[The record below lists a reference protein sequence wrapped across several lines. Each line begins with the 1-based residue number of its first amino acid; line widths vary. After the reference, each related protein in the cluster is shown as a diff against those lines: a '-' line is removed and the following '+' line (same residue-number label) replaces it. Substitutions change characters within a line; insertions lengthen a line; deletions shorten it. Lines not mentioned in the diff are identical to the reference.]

1 MAIIQI
7 SRIQHRRGLQ
17 QDLPNLASAEL
28 GWSLDSQKLYIG
40 NGTLSEGA
48 PAEGVTEILTQN
60 SDLFALV
67 ESFQFKALPAGFIA
81 NTSGDNEG
89 FKRTLQ
95 EKLDDVVNVRD
106 FGAKGDGQTDDTA
119 AIIRAL
125 NNTYAYSS
133 TLGGIDM
140 HRTVYFPAGFY
151 LVSDVIKVPPFVKI
165 QGDGKRSTMIRSIL
179 ASVSTIFVL
188 ADSNNAVGSTLGSQ
202 PGTIETQAREYIISD
217 IGLHNNTN
225 VSNRCLT
232 IDGGTDVHLIRVAFM
247 GNEDNTVPSTDQ
259 GSGKAA
265 VFVSGASSLI
275 PSQRIY
281 FNGCEFRNHNTGV
294 EILGTT
300 QDVILRDC
308 VFEDLFQETKAGS
321 QVTGLIV
328 RSCVSNDITGSV
340 TNQSLVDRSGS
351 ANRAIGV
358 NAAMAV
364 GSGSITGMIGVN
376 AYKNLVI
383 DYKIVQ
389 GNEYRNGCFRATGNG
404 VVYRYQDEYVESSER
419 LGNPSNNDITISVN
433 TATGAVTYDNQTS
446 DPAVI
451 SFTSSYYL

>member
-48 PAEGVTEILTQN
+48 PVEGETEILTQN

-67 ESFQFKALPAGFIA
+67 ESFQFKALPAGLGNA
-81 NTSGDNEG
+81 NTSGNNEG
-89 FKRTLQ
+89 FRRTLQ

-106 FGAKGDGQTDDTA
+106 FGAKGDGQSDDTA
-119 AIIRAL
+119 AITRAL
-125 NNTYAYSS
+125 NNAYAYSS
-133 TLGGIDM
+133 TIGGIDM

-151 LVSDVIKVPPFVKI
+151 LVSDIIKIPPFVRI
-165 QGDGKRSTMIRSIL
+165 QGDGKRSTVIRSIL
-179 ASVSTIFVL
+179 EEVSTIFVL
-188 ADSNNAVGSTLGSQ
+188 ADSNNATGSILGSQ

-217 IGLHNNTN
+217 IGLHNKTSIN
-225 VSNRCLT
+225 NRCLT
-232 IDGGTDVHLIRVAFM
+232 IDGGTDIHFIRVAFM
-247 GNEDNTVPSTDQ
+247 GNENETIPSTDQ

-275 PSQRIY
+275 PSRRIY
-281 FNGCEFRNHNTGV
+281 FTGCEFRDHNTGV

-300 QDVILRDC
+300 QDVIMRDC
-308 VFEDLFQETKAGS
+308 VFEDMFQETTAGS
-321 QVTGLIV
+321 QVTGFIV
-328 RSCVSNDITGSV
+328 RSCVSNGITGSV

-351 ANRAIGV
+351 ANRAAGV
-358 NAAMAV
+358 NASMVMGA
-364 GSGSITGMIGVN
+364 GSITGMIGVD

-383 DYKIVQ
+383 DYNIVQ
-389 GNEYRNGCFRATGNG
+389 GLEHRSGCFRATGNG
-404 VVYRYQDEYVESSER
+404 TVYRYQDEYVESSD
-419 LGNPSNNDITISVN
+419 LDITISVD
-433 TATGAVTYDNQTS
+433 TATGAVTYNNQTS
-446 DPAVI
+446 NSAVI
-451 SFTSSYYL
+451 SFISSYYL

>member
-48 PAEGVTEILTQN
+48 PVEGVTEILTQN

-67 ESFQFKALPAGFIA
+67 ESFQFKALPAGFVA

-119 AIIRAL
+119 AITRAL
-125 NNTYAYSS
+125 NNAYAYSS
-133 TLGGIDM
+133 TIGGIDM

-151 LVSDVIKVPPFVKI
+151 LVSDSIKVPPFVRI
-165 QGDGKRSTMIRSIL
+165 QGDGKRSTVIRSIL
-179 ASVSTIFVL
+179 TEVSTIFVL

-202 PGTIETQAREYIISD
+202 PGTIETQAREYTISD
-217 IGLHNNTN
+217 IGLHNKTD
-225 VSNRCLT
+225 VDNRCLT

-247 GNEDNTVPSTDQ
+247 GNEDLTVPSTDQ

-281 FNGCEFRNHNTGV
+281 FSGCEFRDHNVGV
-294 EILGTT
+294 EILGSTK
-300 QDVILRDC
+300 DVILRDC
-308 VFEDLFQETKAGS
+308 VFEDLFQETKVGN
-321 QVTGLIV
+321 QVTGFIV
-328 RSCVSNDITGSV
+328 RSCVSDNIIGSV
-340 TNQSLVDRSGS
+340 SDQSLVDRSGS
-351 ANRAIGV
+351 ANRAAGV
-358 NAAMAV
+358 NASMAV
-364 GSGSITGMIGVN
+364 GSGSITGMIGVDT
-376 AYKNLVI
+376 YKNLVI
-383 DYKIVQ
+383 DYNIVQ
-389 GNEYRNGCFRATGNG
+389 GDEHRSGCFRATSNG
-404 VVYRYQDEYVESSER
+404 TVYRYQDEYVESSD
-419 LGNPSNNDITISVN
+419 LDITISVN
-433 TATGAVTYDNQTS
+433 ASTGAVTYDNQTS